1 MRRPESTVAPIA
13 TALTAALA
21 ASLALSG
28 CATSLI
34 ELAPQAPDRPWTAP
48 TSAQGEIVSSPA
60 RAAAQG
66 AARDYTLPATP
77 ALASVAPPAALDAA
91 HPYTLPE
98 LIDLAESS
106 NPLTRIAWND
116 ARNAALA
123 VGIAKAAYLPQLS
136 ATAMGAYQ
144 TSHGSTST
152 LLGDASSDN
161 TAHGTISALS
171 LQWLL
176 FDFGGRAARV
186 EVAEQAS
193 IASNVAFTAVHQ
205 QVIHDVSVAYY
216 RYDAARSRA
225 RSARQG
231 LANADA
237 ILAAARA
244 RLKHGVGTVVEV
256 AQATQNRAQANLA
269 LVQAQGSESDSYL
282 ALVSAL
288 GISPL
293 SRPLIAELP
302 ERPLPATLGASVDAI
317 VADAIARRPDLQ
329 GAYAMEKANRAKIR
343 AAEAAFMPKVFL
355 SASTSYAS
363 GHTAISAL
371 PAIGDQSPT
380 VNLNGSRY
388 GSGVFLG
395 VTIPLYDGGL
405 RSAVLMQARNDA
417 ESASARLTRT
427 QDEAVRQVVVAQNAV
442 QTSLA
447 SHEAAQAL
455 VEAAQTSYDA
465 ALTAY
470 RSGVGSITDA
480 TLAQSQLLAARNA
493 EVDSY
498 AGARSA
504 AAALALATG
513 TIGSSSP

>member
-1 MRRPESTVAPIA
+1 MRVPEPPSASIA
-13 TALTAALA
+13 AALA
-21 ASLALSG
+21 TAIALTG
-28 CATSLI
+28 CATSSI
-34 ELAPQAPDRPWTAP
+34 DLAPEAPDRPWQP
-48 TSAQGEIVSSPA
+48 QTSAAGDIVPA
-60 RAAAQG
+60 PPLASAQRAPH
-66 AARDYTLPATP
+66 DYTLPASP
-77 ALASVAPPAALDAA
+77 ALASVSPPAALDAT

-98 LIDLAESS
+98 LIDLAEST

-123 VGIAKAAYLPQLS
+123 VGIAKAAYLPNLS

-152 LLGDASSDN
+152 ILGDASSN
-161 TAHGTISALS
+161 TTVHGTISALS

-186 EVAEQAS
+186 EAAEQAS
-193 IASNVAFTAVHQ
+193 VASNVAFTAVHQ
-205 QVIHDVSVAYY
+205 QVIHDVTVAYY
-216 RYDAARSRA
+216 RYEAARSRA
-225 RSARQG
+225 ASAQQG
-231 LANADA
+231 LSNADA
-237 ILAAARA
+237 ILAASRA
-244 RLKHGVGTVVEV
+244 RLRQGVGTVVEL

-269 LVQAQGSESDSYL
+269 LVQATGAQSDSYL

-293 SRPLIAELP
+293 SKPSIAALP
-302 ERPLPATLGASVDAI
+302 KRPLPPALASSVDAI
-317 VADAIARRPDLQ
+317 VSDAIARRPDLQ
-329 GAYAMEKANRAKIR
+329 GAYALEQANRAKIK
-343 AAEAAFMPKVFL
+343 AAEAAFMPKIFL

-363 GHTAISAL
+363 GGTAITAITAL
-371 PAIGDQSPT
+371 PAIGDQAPT

-388 GSGVFLG
+388 GGGVFLG

-417 ESASARLTRT
+417 QSASARLTRT
-427 QDEAVRQVVVAQNAV
+427 KEEAVRQVVAAQNAV

-447 SHEAAQAL
+447 SHDAAKAL
-455 VEAAQTSYDA
+455 VDAAQTSYDA

-470 RSGVGSITDA
+470 RHGVGSVTDA
-480 TLAQSQLLAARNA
+480 TIAQSQLLAAHNA

-498 AGARSA
+498 AGALSA

-513 TIGSSSP
+513 TIGSSQ

>member
-1 MRRPESTVAPIA
+1 MRRPEPPAASIVA
-13 TALTAALA
+13 AALA
-21 ASLALSG
+21 SAVVLAG
-28 CATSLI
+28 CATSSI
-34 ELAPQAPDRPWTAP
+34 DLAPDASDRPWQP
-48 TSAQGEIVSSPA
+48 QTSAAGEIL
-60 RAAAQG
+60 AAPPHAS
-66 AARDYTLPATP
+66 ATPHDYTLPATS
-77 ALASVAPPAALDAA
+77 ALASVSPPAALDAA
-91 HPYTLPE
+91 HAYTLPE
-98 LIDLAESS
+98 LIDLAESTNPLTR

-144 TSHGSTST
+144 TGHGSTST
-152 LLGDASSDN
+152 ILGDASSD
-161 TAHGTISALS
+161 TTVHGTISALS

-186 EVAEQAS
+186 EAAEQAS

-205 QVIHDVSVAYY
+205 QVIHDVTVAYY
-216 RYDAARSRA
+216 RYEAARSRA
-225 RSARQG
+225 LSAQQG

-237 ILAAARA
+237 ILAASRA
-244 RLKHGVGTVVEV
+244 RLGHGVGTVVEL

-269 LVQAQGSESDSYL
+269 LVQARGAESDSYL

-293 SRPLIAELP
+293 SKPTIAALP
-302 ERPLPATLGASVDAI
+302 VRPLPPALGSSVDAI

-329 GAYAMEKANRAKIR
+329 GAYALEKANRAKIK

-363 GHTAISAL
+363 GHTAVSAL
-371 PAIGDQSPT
+371 PAIGDQAPT

-388 GSGVFLG
+388 GAGVFVG

-405 RSAVLMQARNDA
+405 RSAVLMQAHNDA
-417 ESASARLTRT
+417 RSATERLTRT
-427 QDEAVRQVVVAQNAV
+427 KEEAVRQVVAAQNAV

-447 SHEAAQAL
+447 SHDAAKAL
-455 VEAAQTSYDA
+455 VDAAQTSYDA

-498 AGARSA
+498 AGALSA

-513 TIGSSSP
+513 TIGAAQ

>member
-1 MRRPESTVAPIA
+1 MRVPEPPRASIA
-13 TALTAALA
+13 AALA
-21 ASLALSG
+21 TAIALTG
-28 CATSLI
+28 CATSSI
-34 ELAPQAPDRPWTAP
+34 DLAPEAPDRPWQP
-48 TSAQGEIVSSPA
+48 QTSAAGDLVPA
-60 RAAAQG
+60 PPLASAQRAPH
-66 AARDYTLPATP
+66 DYTLPASP
-77 ALASVAPPAALDAA
+77 ALASVSPPAALDAT
-91 HPYTLPE
+91 HPYALPE
-98 LIDLAESS
+98 LIDLAEST

-123 VGIAKAAYLPQLS
+123 VGIAKAAYLPNLS

-152 LLGDASSDN
+152 ILGDASSN
-161 TAHGTISALS
+161 TTVHGTISALS

-186 EVAEQAS
+186 EAAEQVS
-193 IASNVAFTAVHQ
+193 LASNVAFTAVHQ
-205 QVIHDVSVAYY
+205 QVIHDVTVAYY
-216 RYDAARSRA
+216 RYEAARSRA
-225 RSARQG
+225 ASARQG

-237 ILAAARA
+237 ILAASRA
-244 RLKHGVGTVVEV
+244 RLKQGVGTVVEL

-269 LVQAQGSESDSYL
+269 LVQASGAESDSYL

-293 SRPLIAELP
+293 SKPSIAALP
-302 ERPLPATLGASVDAI
+302 KRPLPPALASSVDAI
-317 VADAIARRPDLQ
+317 VSDAIARRPDLQ
-329 GAYAMEKANRAKIR
+329 GAYALEQANRAKIK
-343 AAEAAFMPKVFL
+343 AAEAAFMPKIFL

-363 GHTAISAL
+363 GGTAITAL
-371 PAIGDQSPT
+371 PAIGDQAPT

-388 GSGVFLG
+388 GGGVFLG

-417 ESASARLTRT
+417 QSASARLTRT
-427 QDEAVRQVVVAQNAV
+427 KEEAVRQVVAAQNAV

-447 SHEAAQAL
+447 SHDAARAL
-455 VEAAQTSYDA
+455 VDAAQTSYDA

-470 RSGVGSITDA
+470 RNGVGSVTDA
-480 TLAQSQLLAARNA
+480 TIAQSQLLAARNA

-498 AGARSA
+498 AGALSA

-513 TIGSSSP
+513 TIGSSPSSSQ